1 MIYEVEVSEQADRDL
16 REIFEYIAFELQS
29 PENAIGQLDRLEEQI
44 LSLDAMPKLIELWGM
59 NIRTDVE
66 AKKLHATDREMTTP
80 LFLLR
85 CVQLGISIRD
95 LDLLTIGMVNDMFVE
110 SRNDEYKG
118 WRQIA
123 TQEDFDRF

>member
-1 MIYEVEVSEQADRDL
+1 MEYIVSHNYLLVIYEVEVSEQADRDL

-66 AKKLHATDREMTTP
+66 AKKTSCNRP
-80 LFLLR
+80 
-85 CVQLGISIRD
+85 
-95 LDLLTIGMVNDMFVE
+95 
-110 SRNDEYKG
+110 
-118 WRQIA
+118 
-123 TQEDFDRF
+123 